1 MIIHKKNEKKLS
13 LQGILGRSESNI
25 TETAPQSFQIIKLNN
40 KSEVPDVFSARKFKL
55 DMVSLGT
62 IQKSSNDS
70 VEILKEAKWD
80 SFIQIYI
87 TMYVLTLLKWRGD
100 S

>member
-1 MIIHKKNEKKLS
+1 
-13 LQGILGRSESNI
+13 
-25 TETAPQSFQIIKLNN
+25 
-40 KSEVPDVFSARKFKL
+40 
-55 DMVSLGT
+55 MVSLGT